1 MPASFLV
8 PNPENLC
15 QVKVMLGRLTKKMEV
30 EGDGSKI
37 QEEARRL
44 QEFKFREFK
53 ITQDILEMFGLP
65 DNSKGREAVVSGRTP
80 GGTQM
85 TADKGVEHLTRDDEV
100 LRLRLDL
107 RAPSRKIQASR
118 RIGGG

>member
-15 QVKVMLGRLTKKMEV
+15 QVKVMFGRLTKKMEV

-53 ITQDILEMFGLP
+53 ITQDILEMFGSP
-65 DNSKGREAVVSGRTP
+65 DNSKRS
-80 GGTQM
+80 
-85 TADKGVEHLTRDDEV
+85 
-100 LRLRLDL
+100 
-107 RAPSRKIQASR
+107 
-118 RIGGG
+118 